1 MFRAFFVAALGI
13 ALVSFVLDYYALQPI
28 RSLRGTSKAVADLF
42 GYSARSASTPDPMA
56 ARASILIV
64 GGGLAG
70 MSAAIEALQQTSQ
83 MTGVMVALL
92 EKEARTGGNSGK
104 ASSGINGVLTRT
116 QQDMGI
122 HDSVDMFIQDT
133 LKSGNGRSNQT
144 LVSKLAQD
152 STQAVSWLQN
162 DFKLD
167 LDVLARLGG
176 HSLPRTH
183 RRPDLDG
190 KPQPVGWGIVSM
202 LGRHLSQLA
211 ALENAR
217 FQLITGARVVEILPA
232 EHGGGAAGVVYE
244 TTDPDTKV
252 IQRHNMLSD
261 VVVLATGGFGGE
273 GSKPHYLKQYAP
285 QLVGLP
291 ATNGAFATGDGIGL
305 AATFG
310 AGLVDMDQVQV
321 HPTGFVKSSDPGNP
335 TKFLAAEAL
344 RGEGGVLLNGLGHRF
359 VNELDTRDQVT
370 GAMNK
375 FCSAPDT
382 RARHAATS
390 NSAEAGPE
398 EPLTAAF
405 LVLSQASADSFGH
418 GALGFYERMG
428 LMSRAGSLEELAAAL
443 RVDQAVLRKTLGDH
457 DNARDKGIYDEFGKS
472 VFPQRALNPA
482 EPSNATNYYW
492 GVVTP
497 SIHYTMGGVRFDDKA
512 RVLRAADGAP
522 IPGLLAA
529 GEVTGGLHGANRLGG
544 NSLLE
549 CVVYGRE
556 AGRQAAAITVKLAS
570 S

>member
-1 MFRAFFVAALGI
+1 MIRLFFAAALGI
-13 ALVSFVLDYYALQPI
+13 ALVSLILDYYALQPI
-28 RSLRGTSKAVADLF
+28 YSLRGSSKVVVDLF
-42 GYSARSASTPDPMA
+42 AYSTRPASSLDPMA
-56 ARASILIV
+56 ARTNIVIV

-70 MSAAIEALQQTSQ
+70 MSAAIEALRQTGQ
-83 MTGVMVALL
+83 AAGVTVALL

-116 QQDMGI
+116 QQGMGI
-122 HDSVDMFIQDT
+122 HDSVDAFVQDT
-133 LKSGNGRSNQT
+133 LKSGHGRSNKT
-144 LVSKLAQD
+144 LVGKLAQD
-152 STQAVSWLQN
+152 STQAVSWLQS

-176 HSLPRTH
+176 HSFPRTH

-190 KPQPVGWGIVSM
+190 KPQPVGWGIVSA
-202 LGRHLSQLA
+202 LGRHLSELA
-211 ALENAR
+211 ALEDAR
-217 FQLITGARVVEILPA
+217 FQLITGARVIKLLPT
-232 EHGGGAAGVVYE
+232 EHGGVAGVAYE
-244 TTDPDTKV
+244 TVDPDTKV
-252 IQRHNMLSD
+252 IQQHSMLSD

-273 GSKPHYLKQYAP
+273 GSRPRYLKQYAP

-291 ATNGAFATGDGIGL
+291 ATNGAFATGDGLGL
-305 AATFG
+305 AAALG
-310 AGLVDMDQVQV
+310 AELVDMDQVQV
-321 HPTGFVKSSDPGNP
+321 HPTGFVKSSDPANP

-344 RGEGGVLLNGLGHRF
+344 RGEGGVLLNGLGRRF

-370 GAMNK
+370 DAMNK

-382 RARHAATS
+382 RARHS
-390 NSAEAGPE
+390 SAEPLPA

-405 LVLSQASADSFGH
+405 LVLSQAAADSFGH

-428 LMSRAGSLEELAAAL
+428 LMSRAGGLEALAAAL
-443 RVDQAVLRKTLGDH
+443 RVDQAVLRKTLEDH
-457 DNARDKGIYDEFGKS
+457 DGARDKGARDEFGKS
-472 VFPQRALNPA
+472 VFPQRALNLP
-482 EPSNATNYYW
+482 PLGGGATTHYYYW

-497 SIHYTMGGVRFDDKA
+497 SIHYTMGGVRFDDMA

-556 AGRQAAAITVKLAS
+556 AGRQAAAAAAS
-570 S
+570 ASF